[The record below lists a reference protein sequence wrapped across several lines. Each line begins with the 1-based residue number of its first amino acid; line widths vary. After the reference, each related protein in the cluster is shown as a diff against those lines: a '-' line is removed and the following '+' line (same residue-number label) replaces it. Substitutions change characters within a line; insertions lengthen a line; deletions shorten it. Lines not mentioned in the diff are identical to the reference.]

1 MVPGEARRRAGLYGP
16 LWGRGKGR
24 RKDCPGETLRSHLP
38 RPRKTPPF
46 HRYHLIYRPW
56 LRDGNKSPGSQR
68 PKVVELQSPG
78 ARRPPGRRRLPRTLR
93 RTRLLGP
100 GPSRNRRRGHSRA
113 LRPGSDSGPASRP
126 GQPSPRARASPSGR
140 VLAPRLP
147 GGSSGGPADSAQ
159 TEPRRAGRGPARPAA
174 RGQQFRPPLPRP
186 APPRPAPGK
195 RSRVGSRGPGRAA
208 LRSPEGTRRER
219 AAEPRRGMTALGV
232 QAQKLLAQR
241 RPRRSFSDPSIRA
254 LIILCASLAVVL
266 SSLSICD
273 GHWLLAD
280 DRLFGLW
287 HFCTTSNQAE
297 LHCLRDL
304 RQAHVPGLASG
315 MAVARSV
322 ATLAVVVA
330 IFGLELLMVSQVSE
344 DPRSWHRNQVTLM
357 GLTLTFWSEFT
368 ASFLFFLSAV
378 SGLHVNS
385 ISRTDSLTHPWGLPA
400 EF

>member
-1 MVPGEARRRAGLYGP
+1 MVCSPRGFQVPLVCFSVEPFFPHEIQYGL
-16 LWGRGKGR
+16 L
-24 RKDCPGETLRSHLP
+24 D
-38 RPRKTPPF
+38 
-46 HRYHLIYRPW
+46 
-56 LRDGNKSPGSQR
+56 SQR
-68 PKVVELQSPG
+68 LQ
-78 ARRPPGRRRLPRTLR
+78 
-93 RTRLLGP
+93 
-100 GPSRNRRRGHSRA
+100 
-113 LRPGSDSGPASRP
+113 
-126 GQPSPRARASPSGR
+126 
-140 VLAPRLP
+140 
-147 GGSSGGPADSAQ
+147 
-159 TEPRRAGRGPARPAA
+159 
-174 RGQQFRPPLPRP
+174 
-186 APPRPAPGK
+186 
-195 RSRVGSRGPGRAA
+195 
-208 LRSPEGTRRER
+208 
-219 AAEPRRGMTALGV
+219 

-241 RPRRSFSDPSIRA
+241 RSRRSFSDPSIRA
-254 LIILCASLAVVL
+254 LIILCTSLAVVL

-344 DPRSWHRNQVTLM
+344 DPRSWHRWAVGSALFLLAFILSFGGLLSFLTLLRNQVTLM

-385 ISRTDSLTHPWGLPA
+385 ISRTDSVTHPWGLPA